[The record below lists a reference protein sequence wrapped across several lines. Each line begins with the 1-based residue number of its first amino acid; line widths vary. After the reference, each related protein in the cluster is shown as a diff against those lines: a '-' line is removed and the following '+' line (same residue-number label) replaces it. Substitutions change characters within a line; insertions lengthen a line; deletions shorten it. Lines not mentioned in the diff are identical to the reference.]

1 MGWWK
6 DFDMSSLYYAGGR
19 ATALEAA
26 KYEDLRTE
34 VEQNLNAHSG
44 HWGAEGSRYQWGVV
58 GKIKQH
64 QLARKTMRR
73 KYTWLKHRI
82 CEAIHCT
89 AQDISQLVLSVVVK
103 KAVYVFVSKHKA
115 VVLLLQIQTT
125 TGETTNIYLHPGIGP
140 PKMLHGNGLRNTRTG
155 NDIQVAVDI
164 AEILGKTA
172 QELGVPPNGTQWL
185 PPNGYTGAAGSITK
199 KKATK
204 P

>member
-1 MGWWK
+1 MLKNLEMSGWRAAA
-6 DFDMSSLYYAGGR
+6 AGGR
-19 ATALEAA
+19 ATAQEAA
-26 KYEDLRTE
+26 KYEELRTK
-34 VEQNLNAHSG
+34 VEQDLNARSG
-44 HWGAEGSRYQWGVV
+44 HWGAGGSRYQWGVV

-103 KAVYVFVSKHKA
+103 KAVYVFLSKHKA

-125 TGETTNIYLHPGIGP
+125 TGETTNIYLHPGMGP
-140 PKMLHGNGLRNTRTG
+140 PKAWERHGNGLRNTRTG

-164 AEILGKTA
+164 AEILKLTE
-172 QELGVPPNGTQWL
+172 QELGVPPNGTML
-185 PPNGYTGAAGSITK
+185 PLNKVQSTD
-199 KKATK
+199 
-204 P
+204 